1 LNKKEKII
9 KLYLTNRKRDN
20 IITIK
25 EREKER
31 KIMKNT
37 EMNTKIAK
45 TEIEIRIDDRLFR
58 DWVNFLDAKL
68 KTVETYT
75 KAIKQ
80 FSKWLKAKGIT
91 KPTRQDIVNY
101 RDFVAEN
108 HKPTTVNGYL
118 MAVKQFF
125 KWTEINRLYPNVS
138 VNVKSL
144 RLDNGFKK
152 DALTAHQVSQILTS
166 VDRDNEKGLR
176 DYAILL
182 LMTTTGLR
190 TIEIQ
195 RANIEDLCPLGDY
208 KVLYIQGKG
217 HNEKTDYVKI
227 EPVVEEAINK
237 YLEVRGAEKCSDPL
251 FASVA
256 NRNRGKRITTR
267 SISRIV
273 KNNMLA
279 AGLNSKRITAHSL
292 RHTAATLNLL
302 SGGTVEETRQL
313 LRHSNINTTMIYV
326 HSLERAFN
334 NSEARI
340 VNAIINA

>member
-1 LNKKEKII
+1 
-9 KLYLTNRKRDN
+9 
-20 IITIK
+20 
-25 EREKER
+25 
-31 KIMKNT
+31 
-37 EMNTKIAK
+37 
-45 TEIEIRIDDRLFR
+45 
-58 DWVNFLDAKL
+58 
-68 KTVETYT
+68 
-75 KAIKQ
+75 
-80 FSKWLKAKGIT
+80 
-91 KPTRQDIVNY
+91 
-101 RDFVAEN
+101 
-108 HKPTTVNGYL
+108 
-118 MAVKQFF
+118 
-125 KWTEINRLYPNVS
+125 
-138 VNVKSL
+138 
-144 RLDNGFKK
+144 
-152 DALTAHQVSQILTS
+152 LTS
-166 VDRDNEKGLR
+166 VNKSNEKGLR

-227 EPVVEEAINK
+227 EPIVEQAINK
-237 YLEVRGAEKCSDPL
+237 YLEVRGKGSVKCSDPL

-256 NRNRGKRITTR
+256 NRNKGKRMTTR

-273 KNNMLA
+273 KNNMVN